1 MAEILRILHAG
12 DDLQAKDEEGAGIAQ
27 WTPRNN
33 KKTKKTKEIE
43 TSRKLE

>member
-1 MAEILRILHAG
+1 MAEVLRILHAG
-12 DDLQAKDEEGAGIAQ
+12 DDPQAKEGEGGGIAR

-43 TSRKLE
+43 ISRRLE